1 MKMNTLFQNNKAK
14 IFMHNLAYE
23 EWLREFI
30 SPPSDNELNQ
40 MESDLN
46 SANNSSYNPIMSA

>member
-1 MKMNTLFQNNKAK
+1 MKMNTLFQSNKAK

-30 SPPSDNELNQ
+30 KQPNNEELNQ
-40 MESDLN
+40 MENDLN
-46 SANNSSYNPIMSA
+46 SANNISYNPIMSA